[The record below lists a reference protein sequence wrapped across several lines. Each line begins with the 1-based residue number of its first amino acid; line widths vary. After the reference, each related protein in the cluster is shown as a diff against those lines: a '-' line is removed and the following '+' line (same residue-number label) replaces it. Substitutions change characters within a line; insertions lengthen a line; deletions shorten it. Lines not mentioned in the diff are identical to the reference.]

1 MYANSSKNA
10 PPIFCIILNRYIRD
24 PVRNKRKRDR
34 RRRAEGIKIER
45 EWEKRK
51 V

>member
-10 PPIFCIILNRYIRD
+10 PSIFCIILNRYIRD
-24 PVRNKRKRDR
+24 PVRNKR
-34 RRRAEGIKIER
+34 RRRAEGLKIER